1 MQTFDP
7 QIPSLN
13 VIGTSVLK
21 KWDKVLR
28 FIFNF
33 FNCNFFLVH
42 FQVVHML
49 EYHIF
54 KEFFSKLEEFPNGVE
69 DFKPGWH
76 ILIYLL
82 LISAHDYPPYQNN

>member
-1 MQTFDP
+1 
-7 QIPSLN
+7 
-13 VIGTSVLK
+13 
-21 KWDKVLR
+21 
-28 FIFNF
+28 
-33 FNCNFFLVH
+33 
-42 FQVVHML
+42 ML